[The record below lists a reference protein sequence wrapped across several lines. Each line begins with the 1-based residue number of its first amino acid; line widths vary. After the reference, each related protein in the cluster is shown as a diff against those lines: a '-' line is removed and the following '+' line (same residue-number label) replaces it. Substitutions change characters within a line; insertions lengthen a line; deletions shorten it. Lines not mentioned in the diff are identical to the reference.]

1 MHLLEKSSSGDS
13 YDPVFCNVA
22 SVCGNARRIKMQAI
36 RCKLVGAQDCNP
48 LDRSRF
54 DCDASNIERLNE
66 LNAFFLFALL
76 VAFWQAERS
85 VISDLGFWSA
95 SCSVGLFPFY

>member
-1 MHLLEKSSSGDS
+1 MTRCSATLLAFTATLGESRCKQLDANSLEL
-13 YDPVFCNVA
+13 
-22 SVCGNARRIKMQAI
+22 RIAI
-36 RCKLVGAQDCNP
+36 R

-54 DCDASNIERLNE
+54 DCDTSNIERLKE

-85 VISDLGFWSA
+85 VLSDLGFWSA